1 MGHAISPEI
10 QKIMDDYCPGRNAPD
25 QLHRLERYREAQ
37 MQMIRHHF
45 SRMDGETQ
53 ARALETMA
61 RLEHHMYEPL
71 I

>member
-1 MGHAISPEI
+1 MGRTISPEI

-61 RLEHHMYEPL
+61 RL